1 MTVTYRNKFQNYYQD
16 KGGQHQPPGSIL
28 PVLVD
33 VNSGAGNEIE
43 EYSHQGYL
51 YCDGRELNIRDY
63 PILYK
68 SIRNTY
74 GGNTVYSPQ
83 QASSPGGLRRL
94 FWINDK
100 AFLNFYR
107 DPSVASTLKMPYPF
121 GASVRFVGQTNTF
134 TGNISTGSPDI
145 TAIPSTDINDMNV
158 GDVVELMGNNG
169 TVTLPVNTTVLSKD
183 AANFTISLSNSFGGS
198 GTQISAQFGVGVG
211 FGSIGPGVFA
221 FNNYYQT
228 KQPTEDVSAQVGF
241 SEYAYEIVFPDPSL
255 PNGVDPSTLPQFT
268 VDFTSGGAVHPNLNM
283 FKSFNT
289 RDMPRSIGTFFLPD
303 YRERIVVGYGS
314 VDGLGSATVED
325 ALNNTV
331 GQVGGS
337 WYIAQN
343 QLLNGGIFFDIG
355 NVKTTGY
362 SAIQADISTFISGN
376 VSTTVGPINDHIF
389 SRPIEHYHNIL
400 SSEPDESLAVEFG
413 GSPSDKFGVIYSKS
427 RSNVIPF
434 EPSVSGGVALGHS
447 HGLSATM
454 LNDGN
459 MATYGNAE
467 GIGLDDGGTPKK
479 WNVTSAPSINI
490 TSITYDAPND
500 KCIVATAEPHGY
512 SSGDWITIQ
521 GATPGEYNGSFLVL
535 GSGLSTQGFEYDP
548 TSDSQP
554 NAPGTSPAG
563 GNPLVKLASGTFDEV
578 TSIPQPRFYAINN
591 QTIVGGK
598 ATVIV
603 NPGTGVTF
611 QQDEA
616 LTPST
621 ITMNPVPASSGEVT
635 QIDITLM
642 APGGGG
648 ADSDNN
654 GGDAGYAYA
663 TFTVDGTSYTITANG
678 GDGGT
683 AGSVGGQNVLQTRDW
698 LEVGNTSGGSQNISS
713 GAAAVWSTFL
723 LNNGIYPVV
732 PLPSQTDPNLGN
744 WVEGGVGIEVDASLA
759 AAGFNVEFHAD
770 GSSELDLYNPNGTWK
785 QGNAT
790 PPNTTGPGVPY
801 TSQQTLVVPANTLTV
816 GWNQLTFRVKND
828 ASASNTWDQNPG
840 GIGFVA
846 TRNDNGST
854 MFTSRGDCTGG
865 ITTTSVP
872 GTGGGAGGSGGSFS
886 YPPSL
891 DSEDWFAISTNT
903 TGLSGDT
910 GGTQGTDQS
919 ETNGGGDTGTTP
931 KPLGSGGDGGANGF
945 SAVISLGTQ
954 SFTAF
959 NDTWNNPPQLA
970 GETSRNIILTVSGAG
985 GGNGNPNAN
994 SGCEAG
1000 STNPPGSAGNPSDGS
1015 AIGGAGTNGAV
1026 ITATLGSV
1034 PNTITMQI
1042 GRAGGTGENARDGYA
1057 QGTGSETGG
1066 AASGGNGPAVGG
1078 ISGVGAWGNGAT
1090 GGAGGGATGVYF
1102 NGGNVFVGA
1111 GGGGGGG
1118 GSGGGYNGGGTTDGC
1133 YAGGDSTGA
1142 GTNLHSMTTAM
1153 DFVNGADGTS
1163 GGCTAGGGGGG
1174 GGGCGPS
1181 GAANGGE
1188 GGTAGV
1194 GHNGNGGGS
1203 GGQRGDSAYRSDM
1216 CIATWSGNGSPPGSD
1231 GYVSIFTSVNAT
1243 QYGFNGGGGGQ
1254 GAVAIVSI
1262 IGKNIAITAG
1272 LQSPGNGGG
1281 EGEDG
1286 ANGYIQVRYA
1296 GSEGGGT
1303 TPGNPS
1309 VPQGKYYLCDPAGIP
1324 SGSAFD
1330 ADIWQTST
1338 NDDMEQIVPGP
1349 GSTASDKFAINAGAG
1364 APSYGGLVTKYLPWI
1379 GDSSANNLREYYVGP
1394 FNLTNVNNM
1403 RFTVIRGNGSNG
1415 GAIPEEDLMV
1425 YWKTGSSNTTTLLN
1439 TIVPASTTA
1448 NDWDFYNISLPEA
1461 NNIRQNDVY
1470 LYLRQ
1475 NRTAGQD
1482 DNDTETEDN
1491 YGLAGIHLFY
1501 DEETNQVFTP
1511 ASGSLIG
1518 GIDVIDTTITPTDAS
1533 MLAGDG
1539 KFTMSSS
1546 TPITTSVVAS
1556 PESNIPL
1563 ITRYHRVKYLIKAI

>member
-1 MTVTYRNKFQNYYQD
+1 MTVTYRNKYQNYYQD
-16 KGGQHQPPGSIL
+16 KGGQHQPPGTIL

-68 SIRNTY
+68 AVRNTY
-74 GGNTVYSPQ
+74 GGNTTYSPAQ
-83 QASSPGGLRRL
+83 PSSPGGLRKL

-107 DPSVASTLKMPYPF
+107 DPGIAAVSKMPYPY
-121 GASVRFVGQTNTF
+121 GSSVRFVGQTTQF
-134 TGNISTGSPDI
+134 TGNISAGSPDI
-145 TAIPSTDINDMNV
+145 TAIPSTEINKMNV

-183 AANFTISLSNSFGGS
+183 PVAFSVSLSNSFGGS
-198 GTQISAQFGVGVG
+198 GSQVSAQFGVGVG
-211 FGSIGPGVFA
+211 FGSIGPGVFE

-228 KQPTEDVSAQVGF
+228 KLPTENVNAQVAANEF
-241 SEYAYEIVFPDPSL
+241 CYEIVFPEVGL
-255 PNGVDPSTLPQFT
+255 PGGVDPATLPQFT
-268 VDFTSGGAVHPNLNM
+268 VNFTGGGVVHPNITM
-283 FKSFNT
+283 FRSFNS
-289 RDMPRSIGTFFLPD
+289 RDTPRSIGTFFLPD
-303 YRERIVVGYGS
+303 YREKLVVGYGA
-314 VDGLGSATVED
+314 VDGLGSSTVED
-325 ALNNTV
+325 GLNNTV
-331 GQVGGS
+331 GQIGGS

-362 SAIQADISTFISGN
+362 TGIQADISTFITGD
-376 VSTTVGPINDHIF
+376 VSTTVGPIDDHIF

-413 GSPSDKFGVIYSKS
+413 GSPSDKYGVIYTKS

-459 MATYGNAE
+459 MATYGNTA
-467 GIGLDDGGTPKK
+467 GIGLDDGGNPKK

-512 SSGDWITIQ
+512 NSGDWITIQ

-535 GSGLSTQGFEYDP
+535 GTGLSTQGFEYDP

-554 NAPGTSPAG
+554 NPPGTSPAG
-563 GNPLVKLASGTFDEV
+563 GNPIVKLASGTFDEV
-578 TSIPQPRFYAINN
+578 TSTPQPRFYATN
-591 QTIVGGK
+591 QMTVVGGK

-611 QQDEA
+611 QEQDA

-635 QIDITLM
+635 QIDLTLY

-648 ADSDNN
+648 ADSDNS

-663 TFTVDGTSYTITANG
+663 TFTVDGTTYTVTSNG
-678 GDGGT
+678 GFGGT
-683 AGSVGGQNVLQTRDW
+683 AGSIGGQALLQTRNW
-698 LEVGNTSGGSQNISS
+698 LPVGSNQISP
-713 GAAAVWSTFL
+713 GTAAVWSTFM
-723 LNNGIYPVV
+723 LNNAIYPVV
-732 PLPSQTDPNLGN
+732 PALTATDPNLDQ
-744 WVEGGVGIEVDASLA
+744 WVEGGVGINVDAGLA
-759 AAGFNVEFHAD
+759 AAGFNVEFHCD
-770 GSSELDLYNPNGTWK
+770 GLSELDLYNPDGSWK

-790 PPNTTGPGVPY
+790 PPNTSGPSVPF
-801 TSQQTLVVPANTLTV
+801 TSSQTLVVAANTLIT
-816 GWNQLTFRVKND
+816 GWNQLKFRVKN
-828 ASASNTWDQNPG
+828 SAATNNTWADNPG
-840 GIGFVA
+840 GIAFNA
-846 TRNDNGST
+846 TRNDNNSV
-854 MFTSRGDCTGG
+854 MFNSRTDCTGG
-865 ITTTSVP
+865 ITTFTAP
-872 GTGGGAGGSGGSFS
+872 GTGGGAGGAGGAFS

-891 DSEDWFAISTNT
+891 DNEDWFSISTNT
-903 TGLSGDT
+903 TGLSGDS
-910 GGTQGTDQS
+910 GGTQGTNLS

-945 SAVISLGTQ
+945 STVVNLGTQ

-959 NDTWNNPPQLA
+959 NDTWTNPPQIA
-970 GETSRNIILTVSGAG
+970 GETSRNIVLSIAGAG

-1000 STNPPGSAGNPSDGS
+1000 STQPPGSSGSPSDGT
-1015 AIGGAGTNGAV
+1015 AIGGTATNGAL
-1026 ITATLGSV
+1026 ITATLASV

-1042 GRAGGTGENARDGYA
+1042 GRAGGIGENARDGYTD
-1057 QGTGSETGG
+1057 GTGSEPGG
-1066 AASGGNGPAVGG
+1066 SASGGNGPAVGG
-1078 ISGVGAWGNGAT
+1078 NSGGGAWGNGAT

-1133 YAGGDSTGA
+1133 YAGGAGLNA
-1142 GTNLHSMTTAM
+1142 GTNLHSMTSAM
-1153 DFVNGADGTS
+1153 DFVNGADGTA

-1181 GAANGGE
+1181 GAANGGT

-1203 GGQRGDSAYRSDM
+1203 GGARGDSAYRSDM
-1216 CIATWSGNGSPPGSD
+1216 CVATWSANGSAPGQD
-1231 GYVSIFTSVNAT
+1231 GSVSITTSVNAT

-1254 GAVAIVSI
+1254 GAVAICSI
-1262 IGKNIAITAG
+1262 IGKNIAVTAG

-1281 EGEDG
+1281 LAEDG
-1286 ANGYIQVRYA
+1286 ANGYIKVRYA
-1296 GSEGGGT
+1296 GSEGGGS

-1309 VPQGKYYLCDPAGIP
+1309 IPAGKYYLCDPAGIP

-1330 ADIWQTST
+1330 GDIWQSST
-1338 NDDMEQIVPGP
+1338 NDDMVETVPGP
-1349 GSTASDKFAINAGAG
+1349 GSTSTDKFAIAAGAS

-1379 GDSSANNLREYYVGP
+1379 GDSSGNNLREYYVGP

-1425 YWKTGSSNTTTLLN
+1425 YWQLDGSNTTTLLN
-1439 TIVPASTTA
+1439 TIVPASTTS
-1448 NDWDFYNISLPEA
+1448 NDWDFYNIALPEG
-1461 NNIRQNDVY
+1461 NNIRQNGVY

-1482 DNDTETEDN
+1482 DNSNDAEDN

-1518 GIDVIDTTITPTDAS
+1518 GIDQIDTTITPIDAS

>member
-1 MTVTYRNKFQNYYQD
+1 MTVTYRNKYQNYYQD
-16 KGGQHQPPGSIL
+16 KGGQHQPPGTIL

-33 VNSGAGNEIE
+33 VNSGAANEIE

-68 SIRNTY
+68 AVRNTY
-74 GGNTVYSPQ
+74 GGNTTYSPQ
-83 QASSPGGLRRL
+83 QSSSPGGLRKL

-107 DPSVASTLKMPYPF
+107 DPGIAADSKIPYPY
-121 GASVRFVGQTNTF
+121 GSSVRFVGQTTQF
-134 TGNISTGSPDI
+134 TGNISAGSPDI
-145 TAIPSTDINDMNV
+145 TAVPSTDINKINV

-169 TVTLPVNTTVLSKD
+169 TVTLPVNSTVLSKD
-183 AANFTISLSNSFGGS
+183 PVAFSVTLSNSFGGS
-198 GTQISAQFGVGVG
+198 GAQVSAQFGIGVG
-211 FGSIGPGVFA
+211 FGSIGPGVFE

-228 KQPTEDVSAQVGF
+228 KLPTEDVSAQVDPNEF
-241 SEYAYEIVFPDPSL
+241 CYEIVFPEVGIPG
-255 PNGVDPSTLPQFT
+255 GVDPSTLPQFT
-268 VDFTSGGAVHPNLNM
+268 VNFTSGGAVHPNITL

-289 RDMPRSIGTFFLPD
+289 RDTPRSIGTFFLPD
-303 YRERIVVGYGS
+303 YRDKVVVGYGA

-325 ALNNTV
+325 GLNNTV

-362 SAIQADISTFISGN
+362 TGIQADISTFITGS
-376 VSTTVGPINDHIF
+376 VSTTVGPIDDHIF

-413 GSPSDKFGVIYSKS
+413 GSPSDKYGVIYSKS

-459 MATYGNAE
+459 MATYGNTD
-467 GIGLDDGGTPKK
+467 GIGLDDGGNPKK

-500 KCIVATAEPHGY
+500 KCIVATAVPHGY
-512 SSGDWITIQ
+512 NPGDWVTVQ
-521 GATPGEYNGSFLVL
+521 GATPVEYNGSFVVL
-535 GSGLSTQGFEYDP
+535 TSGLSTQGFEYDP

-554 NAPGTSPAG
+554 NPPGTSPAG
-563 GNPLVKLASGTFDEV
+563 GNPIVKLASGTFDEV
-578 TSIPQPRFYAINN
+578 TAIPQPRFYAINQ
-591 QTIVGGK
+591 QTVVGGK
-598 ATVIV
+598 ATVII

-611 QQDEA
+611 QQEDA
-616 LTPST
+616 LIPST
-621 ITMNPVPASSGEVT
+621 ITMDPVPAGSGEVT

-648 ADSDNN
+648 ADSDNS
-654 GGDAGYAYA
+654 GGDAGFAYA
-663 TFTVDGTSYTITANG
+663 TFTVDGTTYTVTANG

-683 AGSVGGQNVLQTRDW
+683 AGNVGGQALLQTRDW
-698 LEVGNTSGGSQNISS
+698 LAVGNLPGGGQNISS

-723 LNNGIYPVV
+723 LNNGIYPDV
-732 PLPSQTDPNLGN
+732 PSLSGTDPNLN
-744 WVEGGVGIEVDASLA
+744 TWIEGGVGIDVDASLA
-759 AAGFNVEFHAD
+759 ASGFNVEFHAD
-770 GSSELDLYNPNGTWK
+770 GSSELDLFSPSGAFI

-801 TSQQTLVVPANTLTV
+801 TSSQTLVVPASNLTTT
-816 GWNQLTFRVKND
+816 GWYQLTFKVKND
-828 ASASNTWDQNPG
+828 SAANNTWDQNPG
-840 GIGFVA
+840 GIGFIA
-846 TRNDNGST
+846 TRADNGSQ
-854 MFTSRGDCTGG
+854 MFNSRDECTGG
-865 ITTTSVP
+865 ITTTTAP
-872 GTGGGAGGSGGSFS
+872 GTGGGAGGSGGAFS

-891 DSEDWFAISTNT
+891 DSEDWFSIGTNT
-903 TGLSGDT
+903 TGLDGDD

-931 KPLGSGGDGGANGF
+931 KPIGSGGDGGANGF
-945 SAVISLGTQ
+945 STTVDLGTQ

-959 NDTWNNPPQLA
+959 NDTWNNPPQIA
-970 GETSRNIILTVSGAG
+970 GETSRNVTLSVAGAG
-985 GGNGNPNAN
+985 GANGNPNAN
-994 SGCEAG
+994 SGCQAG
-1000 STNPPGSAGNPSDGS
+1000 STQPPFGDGS
-1015 AIGGAGTNGAV
+1015 AIGGIGTNGAL
-1026 ITATLGSV
+1026 ITATLTSV

-1042 GRAGGTGENARDGYA
+1042 GRAGEAGENVRGGYANGTGYESDSG
-1057 QGTGSETGG
+1057 GSQ
-1066 AASGGNGPAVGG
+1066 SVGGNGPAVGG
-1078 ISGVGAWGNGAT
+1078 NSGLGAWGNGAT

-1102 NGGNVFVGA
+1102 NGGNVFIGA

-1133 YAGGDSTGA
+1133 YAGGNGQGA
-1142 GTNLHSMTTAM
+1142 GTNLHAMTTAM
-1153 DFVNGADGTS
+1153 DFVNGADGTQ

-1188 GGTAGV
+1188 GGQAGV
-1194 GHNGNGGGS
+1194 GHNGNGGGE
-1203 GGQRGDSAYRSDM
+1203 GGARGDSAYRSDM
-1216 CIATWSGNGSPPGSD
+1216 CVATFNGNGPAPGND
-1231 GYVSIFTSVNAT
+1231 GFVSISTTVNAT
-1243 QYGFNGGGGGQ
+1243 QFGFNGGGGGQ
-1254 GAVAIVSI
+1254 GAVAIVSLA
-1262 IGKNIAITAG
+1262 GKNIAITAG

-1281 EGEDG
+1281 TAEDG
-1286 ANGYIQVRYA
+1286 ANGYINVRYA

-1309 VPQGKYYLCDPAGIP
+1309 IPQGKYYLCDQAGVP

-1330 ADIWQTST
+1330 GDIWQTST
-1338 NDDMEQIVPGP
+1338 NDDMVETVPGP
-1349 GSTASDKFAINAGAG
+1349 GSTATDKFAINAGAG
-1364 APSYGGLVTKYLPWI
+1364 APSYGGIVTKYLPWI

-1394 FNLTNVNNM
+1394 FNLSNVNNI

-1425 YWKTGSSNTTTLLN
+1425 YWQLDGSNTTTLLN
-1439 TIVPASTTA
+1439 TIVPASTTS
-1448 NDWDFYNISLPEA
+1448 NDWDFYDIALPEA
-1461 NNIRQNDVY
+1461 NNIRQNGVY

-1475 NRTAGQD
+1475 NRTSGQD
-1482 DNDTETEDN
+1482 DNSNDAEDN

-1511 ASGSLIG
+1511 ADGSLIG
-1518 GIDVIDTTITPTDAS
+1518 GIDQIDSTITPIDAS

-1556 PESNIPL
+1556 PENNIPL

>member
-1 MTVTYRNKFQNYYQD
+1 MTVTYRNKYQNYYQD
-16 KGGQHQPPGSIL
+16 KGGQHQPPGTIL

-68 SIRNTY
+68 AVRNTY
-74 GGNTVYSPQ
+74 GGNTTYSPG
-83 QASSPGGLRRL
+83 QASVAGGARKL

-100 AFLNFYR
+100 AFFNFYR
-107 DPSVASTLKMPYPF
+107 DPGIAALSKMPYPY
-121 GASVRFVGQTNTF
+121 GSSVRFVAQTTTF
-134 TGNISTGSPDI
+134 TGNISASSPNVTD
-145 TAIPSTDINDMNV
+145 IPSTDINKMNV

-183 AANFTISLSNSFGGS
+183 AANFSIALSNSFTGS
-198 GTQISAQFGVGVG
+198 GSQISAQFGVGVG

-221 FNNYYQT
+221 FNNYYLT
-228 KQPTEDVSAQVGF
+228 KEPTENVTAQVGANEF
-241 SEYAYEIVFPDPSL
+241 CYEIVFPEPGQT
-255 PNGVDPSTLPQFT
+255 NGVDPATLPQFT
-268 VDFTSGGAVHPNLNM
+268 VDFTTGVHPNITL

-289 RDMPRSIGTFFLPD
+289 RDVPRSIGTFFLPD
-303 YRERIVVGYGS
+303 YRDKVVVGYGA

-325 ALNNTV
+325 GLSNTV
-331 GQVGGS
+331 GQIGGS

-362 SAIQADISTFISGN
+362 TGIQADISTFITGS
-376 VSTTVGPINDHIF
+376 VSTTVGPIDDHIF

-413 GSPSDKFGVIYSKS
+413 GSPSDKYGVIYTKS

-459 MATYGNAE
+459 MATYGNTD
-467 GIGLDDGGTPKK
+467 GIGLDDGGDPKK

-512 SSGDWITIQ
+512 NPGDWITIQ

-535 GSGLSTQGFEYDP
+535 NSGLSTQGFEYDP

-554 NAPGTSPAG
+554 NPPGTSPAG
-563 GNPLVKLASGTFDEV
+563 GNPIVKLASGTFEEV
-578 TSIPQPRFYAINN
+578 TSTPQPRFYAINQ
-591 QTIVGGK
+591 QTVVGGK

-611 QQDEA
+611 QEEERT
-616 LTPST
+616 TPGT
-621 ITMNPVPASSGEVT
+621 ITLNPVPASSGEVT
-635 QIDITLM
+635 QIDLTIM

-648 ADSDNN
+648 GDSDNA
-654 GGDAGYAYA
+654 GTDAGFAYA
-663 TFTVDGTSYTITANG
+663 TFTVDGTTYTITSNG
-678 GDGGT
+678 GDGG
-683 AGSVGGQNVLQTRDW
+683 GS
-698 LEVGNTSGGSQNISS
+698 
-713 GAAAVWSTFL
+713 
-723 LNNGIYPVV
+723 
-732 PLPSQTDPNLGN
+732 
-744 WVEGGVGIEVDASLA
+744 
-759 AAGFNVEFHAD
+759 
-770 GSSELDLYNPNGTWK
+770 
-785 QGNAT
+785 
-790 PPNTTGPGVPY
+790 
-801 TSQQTLVVPANTLTV
+801 
-816 GWNQLTFRVKND
+816 
-828 ASASNTWDQNPG
+828 
-840 GIGFVA
+840 
-846 TRNDNGST
+846 
-854 MFTSRGDCTGG
+854 GD
-865 ITTTSVP
+865 S
-872 GTGGGAGGSGGSFS
+872 GGAGGSGGAFS
-886 YPPSL
+886 YPISL
-891 DSEDWFAISTNT
+891 DNEEWFVISNNQ
-903 TGLSGDT
+903 TGLNGDT
-910 GGTQGTDQS
+910 GGTQGTELS
-919 ETNGGGDTGTTP
+919 EVNGGGDTGTTP
-931 KPLGSGGDGGANGF
+931 KPLTTGGDGRANSF
-945 SAVISLGTQ
+945 NDTVDLGSQT
-954 SFTAF
+954 FTAF
-959 NDTWNNPPQLA
+959 NDTWTNPALVP
-970 GETSRNIILTVSGAG
+970 GETGRSIILQVAGAG

-1000 STNPPGSAGNPSDGS
+1000 STNPPGSTANPSDGS
-1015 AIGGAGTNGAV
+1015 AIGGTGTNGAL
-1026 ITATLGSV
+1026 ITATLTSV

-1042 GRAGGTGENARDGYA
+1042 GRAGEAGENVRGGYADGTGMEND
-1057 QGTGSETGG
+1057 SGG
-1066 AASGGNGPAVGG
+1066 ASSVGGNGPAVGG
-1078 ISGVGAWGNGAT
+1078 NSGLGAWGNGAT

-1133 YAGGDSTGA
+1133 YAGGDGQGA
-1142 GTNLHSMTTAM
+1142 GTNLHSLTSAM
-1153 DFVNGADGTS
+1153 DFVNGADGTQ

-1174 GGGCGPS
+1174 GGGCGPN
-1181 GAANGGE
+1181 GAANGGT

-1203 GGQRGDSAYRSDM
+1203 GGSRGDSGYRSDM
-1216 CIATWSGNGSPPGSD
+1216 CTATWSANGASPGSD
-1231 GYVSIFTSVNAT
+1231 GYVSISATASVTLWGN
-1243 QYGFNGGGGGQ
+1243 NGGGGGQ
-1254 GAVAIVSI
+1254 GASASVTIV
-1262 IGKNIAITAG
+1262 GKNIAVTAG

-1281 EGEDG
+1281 VAQDG
-1286 ANGYIQVRYA
+1286 ANGYIKVRYA

-1309 VPQGKYYLCDPAGIP
+1309 IPQGKYYLCDPAGVP
-1324 SGSAFD
+1324 SGSAYD
-1330 ADIWQTST
+1330 GDIWQTST
-1338 NDDMEQIVPGP
+1338 NDDMVETVPGP

-1364 APSYGGLVTKYLPWI
+1364 APSYGGIVTKYLPWI

-1425 YWKTGSSNTTTLLN
+1425 YWQVDGSNTTTLLN
-1439 TIVPASTTA
+1439 TIVPASTTS
-1448 NDWDFYNISLPEA
+1448 NDWDFYNIALPEG
-1461 NNIRQNDVY
+1461 NNIRQNNVY
-1470 LYLRQ
+1470 LFLRQ

-1482 DNDTETEDN
+1482 DNNNDAEDN

-1518 GIDVIDTTITPTDAS
+1518 GIDQIDTTITPTDAS

-1546 TPITTSVVAS
+1546 TPITTSVIAS
-1556 PESNIPL
+1556 PENNIPL